1 MKYQT
6 KSLLVKFSVVV
17 LVGLAL
23 LYLIDQRDTPAEQGV
38 QLNDEVDGGGGEPR
52 FQVGDAQI
60 TITTDPGT
68 PMVGPNILILKVWDA
83 DGNPATDVTISAYAE
98 MPAMGAM
105 AAMRASAGQLEE
117 TEPGQYEG
125 EVDLSMRGEW
135 PLTVQ
140 IEDHPEFG
148 NRRIQFDFATDRPG
162 LSIASGGTLIGA
174 QAAIGGEAVSDAT
187 LNESDNTFLID
198 SRRRQLIG
206 LQTEEATYRD
216 LNKTIR
222 AVGQVA
228 HDERL
233 LSQVTLK
240 YDGFIGDLMA
250 DYVGARVEAGQVLF
264 TVYSPDLLA
273 AQQEYLET
281 LKRGASDSLAR
292 AARHRLIL
300 WDMSEGEID
309 ALEQRGAAQDYIPIY
324 APHSGVVLERHISDG
339 SGIRAGQALLT
350 IVDLSRVWIEADI
363 YEADLEL
370 ISVGT
375 SAIVTIPYLPD
386 QRFDTQVEYI
396 YPHLQRETRT
406 ARLRMTIDNA
416 VGVLKPDMYA
426 DVSLEVA
433 LGEQLAV
440 PEEAVIVAG
449 NSRVVF
455 VDLGGG
461 YLKPV
466 NVVTGQ
472 RAQGLVEIKKGLE
485 AGDVV
490 VVSGNFL
497 VAAEARLKTGIQ
509 QW

>member
-6 KSLLVKFSVVV
+6 KSFLVKFSIVI
-17 LVGLAL
+17 LIGLAL
-23 LYLIDQRDTPAEQGV
+23 LYLIDRPDAPAEQAV
-38 QLNDEVDGGGGEPR
+38 QLNNEVDGGSGEPR

-60 TITTDPGT
+60 TITTDPAT

-83 DGNPATDVTISAYAE
+83 DGNPATGVTINAYAE

-174 QAAIGGEAVSDAT
+174 QATSDAT
-187 LNESDNTFLID
+187 SSESDNTFLID

-300 WDMSEGEID
+300 WDMSESEID
-309 ALEQRGAAQDYIPIY
+309 ALEQRGTAQDYIPIY

-339 SGIRAGQALLT
+339 SGIRAGEALLT
-350 IVDLSRVWIEADI
+350 IVDLSRVWIEADV
-363 YEADLEL
+363 YEADLDL
-370 ISVGT
+370 VSVGT
-375 SAIVTIPYLPD
+375 SAIVTIPYLAD
-386 QRFDTQVEYI
+386 QRFDTQIEYI
-396 YPHLQRETRT
+396 YPHLQGETRT
-406 ARLRMTIDNA
+406 ARLRMTIDNSS
-416 VGVLKPDMYA
+416 GELKPDMYA
-426 DVSLEVA
+426 DVLLEVA

-472 RAQGLVEIKKGLE
+472 RAQGFVVINEGLE

-490 VVSGNFL
+490 VTSGNFL